1 MSEYSIKDVINAV
14 QELQSE
20 EVIKLSFSSTAK
32 AKSFRAMLYKE
43 KRSTPEVLLA
53 ISIKGSVLI
62 VSKEKEKEKAF
73 TFEIVKKED
82 IFFEEEE
89 EKEEEDPLNKVQ
101 TINIDP
107 EKIKTIR
114 QALSKYDGEKSE
126 IVLGFSEEKTKVL
139 EDQNLSEQE
148 KEEKIKNLLQTA
160 NIKIEN
166 FNRLAKQESL
176 KFSK

>member
-1 MSEYSIKDVINAV
+1 MSEYSVKAVINAV
-14 QELQSE
+14 QELQPE

-43 KRSTPEVLLA
+43 KGNTPEALLA
-53 ISIKGSVLI
+53 ISIKGSILI

-82 IFFEEEE
+82 VFFEEEE
-89 EKEEEDPLNKVQ
+89 EKENPSDKIQ

-114 QALSKYDGEKSE
+114 QALAKYDGEKSE
-126 IVLGFSEEKTKVL
+126 IVRGFSEEKIKVL
-139 EDQNLSEQE
+139 EDQSLSEQE
-148 KEEKIKNLLQTA
+148 KEEKIKVLLQTA

-166 FNRLAKQESL
+166 FNRLAKEESL